1 MGLVGDDRELLG
13 SVMDAFLEEGPML
26 LEKMRVASTQ
36 SDWLTMA
43 KCSHT
48 LQAALRLFEGEILE
62 SAKRVQEACKAANPE
77 ESLRLFAKF
86 SAELEN
92 GFADVR
98 HFLKSH

>member
-26 LEKMRVASTQ
+26 LEKMRVAATQ

-43 KCSHT
+43 KSSHT

-62 SAKRVQEACKAANPE
+62 SAKRVQEACKAGNPE
-77 ESLRLFAKF
+77 DSLRLFAMF

-92 GFADVR
+92 GLAEVR